1 MINIQALLVLT
12 ELDGCYL
19 GWSDIRGKREF
30 HVHLPLKSEGSGQTI
45 PLLSFLHP
53 LPLSLLLAAEMK
65 IPAAPKAS
73 PGQSHTGPLSTE
85 FSSFSPFILPLSSSS
100 SLQPLALPLLFLS
113 QASLPVWCLGLCGLP
128 SCSPTA
134 NTEAVPALIPRPS
147 NCTAAQISLVSLTCA
162 GVKPLNKKNIHT
174 QNISEE
180 PQSHSGR
187 RWQHDLSWFL
197 VTMVNLQHLLS
208 SLINH
213 KLLVVNFMLLQN
225 IAHPPM

>member
-1 MINIQALLVLT
+1 MINIQTLLVLT
-12 ELDGCYL
+12 ELEGCYL

-30 HVHLPLKSEGSGQTI
+30 HVHLPLGGRGGGQNI
-45 PLLSFLHP
+45 PLSSFLQP

-65 IPAAPKAS
+65 TPAAPKAS
-73 PGQSHTGPLSTE
+73 PGQSDIGPLPTQ

-100 SLQPLALPLLFLS
+100 SLQPLALPPFFLS
-113 QASLPVWCLGLCGLP
+113 QASLPVWCLSLCALL

-134 NTEAVPALIPRPS
+134 NAETTPALIPRPS
-147 NCTAAQISLVSLTCA
+147 NCTEAQISLVTLTCT
-162 GVKPLNKKNIHT
+162 GVKPLNKQNIHS

-180 PQSHSGR
+180 PQSHSGH

-197 VTMVNLQHLLS
+197 ITMVNLKHLSS

-213 KLLVVNFMLLQN
+213 KLLVVNFMLLQH
-225 IAHPPM
+225 IAHPSV